1 MMTKNIYNAIVAEAE
16 EMANLVMDNDNVKK
30 VKYVEVGDRK
40 FRVTFYWNAS
50 KNESVVKV
58 EEKRN
63 GYEEVLVWNSA
74 ETDKTFPDFFMDFI
88 KESFKNE
95 INARVDIFMSIN
107 ENATEEDKKA
117 FYERECKTIAKNG
130 GYTVEEFMEMI
141 EDEMLKDARFIVNT
155 YIDNF
160 QTVVYD
166 EYNYPYPHYGITADQ
181 YDEMVAEMKKNF
193 EDILNNFKEVVGV
206 FLNTYK
212 EYEDIVDYPN
222 EKTKAYD
229 IVEDIDLA
237 ISNLLAFHNGKKD
250 SSVLRYLVETYVKC
264 DRYIMKEFLEN
275 KKEKDYE

>member
-1 MMTKNIYNAIVAEAE
+1 MMMTKNIYNAIVAEVE
-16 EMANLVMDNDNVKK
+16 EMDILVMGNDVISK
-30 VKYVEVGDRK
+30 VKYVKVGDRK
-40 FRVTFYWNAS
+40 FRVSFWWDAS

-63 GYEEVLVWNSA
+63 CYEEVLVWDSA
-74 ETDKTFPDFFMDFI
+74 ETDETFPDFFMNLI

-107 ENATEEDKKA
+107 ESATEEDKKA
-117 FYERECKTIAKNG
+117 FYERECKTIAKNC

-166 EYNYPYPHYGITADQ
+166 EYKYPYPHYGCTADR
-181 YDEMVAEMKKNF
+181 YDEMVVEMKKGF

-222 EKTKAYD
+222 EKNTAYD
-229 IVEDIDLA
+229 IVDDIDLS
-237 ISNLLAFHNGKKD
+237 ISFLIDYHNGKKD
-250 SSVLRYLVETYVKC
+250 SSVLRNIIETYTKC
-264 DRYIMKEFLEN
+264 DRYIMKEFLKN
-275 KKEKDYE
+275 KKDK

>member
-1 MMTKNIYNAIVAEAE
+1 MMMTKNIYNAIVAEVE
-16 EMANLVMDNDNVKK
+16 EMDILVMNNDVISK
-30 VKYVEVGDRK
+30 VKYVKVGDRK
-40 FRVTFYWNAS
+40 FRVSFWWDARL
-50 KNESVVKV
+50 NESVVKV

-63 GYEEVLVWNSA
+63 IYEEVLVWDSA
-74 ETDKTFPDFFMDFI
+74 ETDETFPDFFMNFI

-95 INARVDIFMSIN
+95 INARVDIFMNIN
-107 ENATEEDKKA
+107 EGATEEEKKA
-117 FYERECKTIAKNG
+117 FYEKECKTIAKNS

-166 EYNYPYPHYGITADQ
+166 EYNYPYPHYGCTADR
-181 YDEMVAEMKKNF
+181 YDEMVVEMKKNF
-193 EDILNNFKEVVGV
+193 EEILNNFKEVVGV

-222 EKTKAYD
+222 EKTTAYD

-237 ISNLLAFHNGKKD
+237 ISDLLAFHNGKKD
-250 SSVLRYLVETYVKC
+250 SHILRNIIETYTKC
-264 DRYIMKEFLEN
+264 DRYIMKEFL
-275 KKEKDYE
+275 KK

>member
-1 MMTKNIYNAIVAEAE
+1 MMMTKNIYNAIVAEVE
-16 EMANLVMDNDNVKK
+16 EMDILVMNNDVISK
-30 VKYVEVGDRK
+30 VKYVKVGDRK
-40 FRVTFYWNAS
+40 FRVSFWWDAS

-63 GYEEVLVWNSA
+63 IYEEVLVWDSA
-74 ETDKTFPDFFMDFI
+74 ETDETFPDFFMNFI

-107 ENATEEDKKA
+107 EDATEEDKKA
-117 FYERECKTIAKNG
+117 FYERECKTIAKNC

-141 EDEMLKDARFIVNT
+141 EDEILKDARFIVNT

-166 EYNYPYPHYGITADQ
+166 EYKYPYPHYGCTADR
-181 YDEMVAEMKKNF
+181 YDEMVVEMKKNF

-222 EKTKAYD
+222 EKTTAYD
-229 IVEDIDLA
+229 IVEDIDLS
-237 ISNLLAFHNGKKD
+237 IDFLIDYHNGKKE
-250 SSVLRYLVETYVKC
+250 SYILRNIIETYTKC
-264 DRYIMKEFLEN
+264 DRYIMKEFLKN
-275 KKEKDYE
+275 EKDYE

>member
-1 MMTKNIYNAIVAEAE
+1 MMMTKNIYNAIVAEVE
-16 EMANLVMDNDNVKK
+16 EMDILVMSNDVISK
-30 VKYVEVGDRK
+30 VKYVKVGDRK
-40 FRVTFYWNAS
+40 FRVSFWWDAS

-63 GYEEVLVWNSA
+63 CYEEVLVWDSA
-74 ETDKTFPDFFMDFI
+74 ETDETFPDFFMNLI

-107 ENATEEDKKA
+107 ESATEEDKKA
-117 FYERECKTIAKNG
+117 FYERECKTIAKNC

-166 EYNYPYPHYGITADQ
+166 EYKYPYPHYGCTADR
-181 YDEMVAEMKKNF
+181 YDEMVVEMKKGF

-222 EKTKAYD
+222 EKTTAYD
-229 IVEDIDLA
+229 IVDDIDLS
-237 ISNLLAFHNGKKD
+237 ISFLIDYHNGKKD
-250 SSVLRYLVETYVKC
+250 SSVLRNIIETYTKC
-264 DRYIMKEFLEN
+264 DRYIMKEFLKN
-275 KKEKDYE
+275 KKDK

>member
-1 MMTKNIYNAIVAEAE
+1 MMMTKNIYNAIVAEVE
-16 EMANLVMDNDNVKK
+16 EMDILVMNNDVISK
-30 VKYVEVGDRK
+30 VKYVKVGDRK
-40 FRVTFYWNAS
+40 FRVSFWWDARL
-50 KNESVVKV
+50 NESVVKV

-63 GYEEVLVWNSA
+63 IYEEVLVWDSA
-74 ETDKTFPDFFMDFI
+74 ETDETFPDFFMNFI

-95 INARVDIFMSIN
+95 INARVDIFMNIN
-107 ENATEEDKKA
+107 EGATEEEKKA
-117 FYERECKTIAKNG
+117 FYEKECKTIAKNS

-166 EYNYPYPHYGITADQ
+166 EYNYPYPHYGCTADR
-181 YDEMVAEMKKNF
+181 YDEMVVEMKKNF
-193 EDILNNFKEVVGV
+193 ENILNNFKEVVGV

-222 EKTKAYD
+222 EKTTAYD

-237 ISNLLAFHNGKKD
+237 ISDLLAFHNGKKD
-250 SSVLRYLVETYVKC
+250 SHILRNIIETYTKC
-264 DRYIMKEFLEN
+264 DRYIMKEFL
-275 KKEKDYE
+275 KK